1 MCVIDSRK
9 VDHNFKNQ
17 IASEPGGE
25 GILKCFACG
34 SCTAQCPEMNVK
46 LEWNP
51 RIIIR
56 KAILGLKEEVLSS
69 EFIWICSAHYRCLEK
84 CPQGV
89 DVKAVMNAVRN
100 ARLLEEQTE
109 DVTGKKAKKYLD
121 LNFKYKIVE
130 DEAGKGL
137 FECFN
142 CGTCTAGCPERELD
156 PLYSPRKV
164 IKNVLLGM
172 KDQVF
177 SNKFVEIC
185 STHHRCYTQ
194 CPQGVEIPK
203 LMNAIRSIAMK
214 DGYQNPLSEKK
225 KNV

>member
-1 MCVIDSRK
+1 MDNIDSRK
-9 VDHNFKNQ
+9 VDPNFKFQ
-17 IASEPGGE
+17 IAKEAGGE

-34 SCTAQCPEMNVK
+34 SCTARCPEMDVK
-46 LEWNP
+46 PEWNP
-51 RIIIR
+51 QVIIR
-56 KAILGLKEEVLSS
+56 KALLGLKDEVLSS

-89 DVKAVMNAVRN
+89 NIKEVMNAVRN
-100 ARLLEEQTE
+100 ARILEEQKE
-109 DVTGKKAKKYLD
+109 DVTGKKTKKYLD

-130 DEAGKGL
+130 DESGKDL
-137 FECFN
+137 YECFS

-172 KDQVF
+172 KDTVF
-177 SNKFVEIC
+177 SNRFVEIC
-185 STHHRCYTQ
+185 STHHRCITQ

-203 LMNAIRSIAMK
+203 LMNAIKNIAEK
-214 DGYQNPLSEKK
+214 EGYSKP
-225 KNV
+225 

>member
-1 MCVIDSRK
+1 MDAIDSRK
-9 VDHNFKNQ
+9 VDPNFKFQ
-17 IASEPGGE
+17 IAKEDGGE

-34 SCTAQCPEMNVK
+34 SCTARCPEMDVK
-46 LEWNP
+46 PEWNP
-51 RIIIR
+51 RVIIR
-56 KAILGLKEEVLSS
+56 KALLGLKDEVLSS

-109 DVTGKKAKKYLD
+109 DATGKKAKKYLD
-121 LNFKYKIVE
+121 LNFKYKIVK
-130 DEAGKGL
+130 DESGKDL
-137 FECFN
+137 YECFS

-177 SNKFVEIC
+177 NNKFVEIC
-185 STHHRCYTQ
+185 STHHRCFTQ

-203 LMNAIRSIAMK
+203 LMNAIKNIAERE
-214 DGYQNPLSEKK
+214 GYRRP
-225 KNV
+225 

>member
-1 MCVIDSRK
+1 MDVIDSRK
-9 VDHNFKNQ
+9 VDPNFKFQ
-17 IASEPGGE
+17 IAKEDGGE

-34 SCTAQCPEMNVK
+34 SCTARCPEMDVK
-46 LEWNP
+46 EEWNP
-51 RIIIR
+51 QVIIR
-56 KAILGLKEEVLSS
+56 KALLGLKDEVLSS

-89 DVKAVMNAVRN
+89 DIKEVMNAVRN
-100 ARLLEEQTE
+100 ARILEEQKE
-109 DVTGKKAKKYLD
+109 DVTGEKTKKYLD

-130 DEAGKGL
+130 DESGKDL
-137 FECFN
+137 YECFS

-172 KDQVF
+172 KDTVF
-177 SNKFVEIC
+177 SNRFVEIC
-185 STHHRCYTQ
+185 SIHHRCITQ

-203 LMNAIRSIAMK
+203 LMNAIKNIAEK
-214 DGYQNPLSEKK
+214 EGYSKP
-225 KNV
+225 